1 MQINVRWNGKR
12 QFIGECPSGHELLL
26 DSSPEVGGENAGP
39 RPTEALLTALGGCTG
54 IDVIMILEK
63 MQQKVTAY
71 HMEITGERNATEPK
85 YFTDIHIKYVI
96 TGENLSEDRVKR
108 AIDLSYSKY
117 CSIIHSLKA
126 NITTSYEIIEAK

>member
-63 MQQKVTAY
+63 DAAEGYCLPHGDHRRK
-71 HMEITGERNATEPK
+71 
-85 YFTDIHIKYVI
+85 
-96 TGENLSEDRVKR
+96 KR
-108 AIDLSYSKY
+108 
-117 CSIIHSLKA
+117 HR
-126 NITTSYEIIEAK
+126 T